1 MNVFYL
7 TDTGKVRDHNEDNV
21 MIVKNSEGNYLMA
34 VDDGMGGHLSG
45 EIASTIA
52 INRLTERFKQSFKNK
67 TKAEAAAWFREMALE
82 INDLVYSYANE
93 HSESTGMGTTLVA
106 AVITK
111 DYILFANVG
120 DSSGFVIKNGKLRK
134 VTEDHTLVNLL
145 LKAGKLSPEE
155 AEHHPN
161 KNVLMRAFGAN
172 DPLEIDVFDCVM
184 DIEGILLA
192 SDGLTNMLDEE
203 TIEEVLD
210 LDIPIDEKVV
220 KLINKANNRGGTDN
234 ISVAY
239 MEGFKGGE

>member
-34 VDDGMGGHLSG
+34 VADGMGGHLSG

-52 INRLTERFKQSFKNK
+52 INRLTERFKQNFKNK

-82 INDLVYSYANE
+82 INDLVYSYAAE

-145 LKAGKLSPEE
+145 LKAGKLSKEE

-172 DPLEIDVFDCVM
+172 DPLEIDVFDCIM

-203 TIEEVLD
+203 TIEEVLA